1 MKYYQEMMRMLL
13 MNYLNNANCSQ
24 MKRSRKEIVY
34 LATQFLVSFCVQL
47 RFDELLLTG
56 SVKDEFAV

>member
-1 MKYYQEMMRMLL
+1 
-13 MNYLNNANCSQ
+13 MNYLNKANRSQ
-24 MKRSRKEIVY
+24 IKRSRKENVY

-47 RFDELLLTG
+47 RFGELLLTG